1 MKHLKIPG
9 NQALAMAVPQ
19 FAGELMSAIRNRGFS
34 IVEPPELEP
43 LVVDWDELQAERLG
57 LFPGYER
64 AKIAA

>member
-1 MKHLKIPG
+1 MTQRQLER
-9 NQALAMAVPQ
+9 AVARQ
-19 FAGELMSAIRNRGFS
+19 TGESMSTIRNRGFS
-34 IVEPPELEP
+34 IVEPHELEP